1 MAQEGEKTQ
10 GYVGDARLNLGLP
23 HHPKTRKL
31 QRRLG
36 PSGPWALVCLIL
48 WAGHHRPNGDLAGM
62 DDEDIELAC
71 DWHGE
76 PGEFVRVAAEVGFLD
91 VLNDHYVLHDWY
103 EHQPWIAG
111 REQRRKRA
119 QKAAYAKH
127 HGREAAESMRSASS
141 EHAESMRAACGE
153 HAGGMRAACG
163 EHAGGMRGASDL
175 DAEICGEHAEGTNP
189 HCGSHA
195 PSPSPTPT
203 PSDPRQEGTAPE
215 VDREE
220 DARAGSAEEVASW

>member
-1 MAQEGEKTQ
+1 MAQEREKTQ
-10 GYVGDARLNLGLP
+10 GYTGDARLNLGLP

-71 DWHGE
+71 DWQGE

-127 HGREAAESMRSASS
+127 HGREAAESMRSASD
-141 EHAESMRAACGE
+141 EYAESMRTACGE
-153 HAGGMRAACG
+153 HADGMQD
-163 EHAGGMRGASDL
+163 ASGL
-175 DAEICGEHAEGTNP
+175 DAEICGEHAGGTNP
-189 HCGSHA
+189 HCGPHA
-195 PSPSPTPT
+195 PSPSPSPSPT
-203 PSDPRQEGTAPE
+203 PSNPRQGGTAPE
-215 VDREE
+215 VDTEE
-220 DARAGSAEEVASW
+220 DARAGSAEEVTSW